1 MQNKARKIIINFTDI
16 LKSPEMQIL
25 PGQIA
30 FYLVMAI
37 IPIATISAVLASCIA
52 NGFSFMDSM
61 NNVLPTTLANIL
73 GYLSKDMRIQ
83 GIAFVLIFYLIV
95 GSNAPG
101 SIIIASNIFYGIEQ
115 PNYIRLKLKSFVMT
129 ILIVILLLFVV
140 LIPLFGD
147 TIVHFLTTRIIK
159 SSFLVKYKLL
169 YVIGKALI
177 SFTFMYLIIKFLYT
191 YAPSKKIDR
200 STTVKGSI
208 FTSFGWILATY
219 VFSFYITRIASYDL
233 IYGNFANILVL
244 LLWVYI
250 LAYLFV
256 VGMALNVDEYH
267 KQRIGVNEDKEK
279 EKNKNKRK
287 KENNSK

>member
-1 MQNKARKIIINFTDI
+1 MVQAKAKRIINNFTDI

-37 IPIATISAVLASCIA
+37 IPIATIAAVLASYIA
-52 NGFSFMDSM
+52 QGFNFMDTM
-61 NNVLPTTLANIL
+61 NTVLPTTLANVL

-83 GIAFVLIFYLIV
+83 GVAFVLIFYLIV

-101 SIIIASNIFYGIEQ
+101 SIIIASNIFYEIEQ
-115 PNYIRLKLKSFVMT
+115 PTYMRRKLKSFVMT
-129 ILIVILLLFVV
+129 IMLVLLLLFVV

-147 TIVHFLTTRIIK
+147 IIVRFLTSLIK
-159 SSFLVKYKLL
+159 SKFLVKYKLL

-177 SFTFMYLIIKFLYT
+177 SFTIMYFIIKFLYT
-191 YAPSKKIDR
+191 YAPSKRIDR
-200 STTVKGSI
+200 KTTIKGSI
-208 FTSFGWILATY
+208 FTSVGWIVATY
-219 VFSFYITRIASYDL
+219 IFSYYITKIASYDL
-233 IYGNFANILVL
+233 IYGNFANILIL

-256 VGMALNVDEYH
+256 VGMALNVEEYH
-267 KQRIGVNEDKEK
+267 KQRVGVNENKKERK
-279 EKNKNKRK
+279 EKRK
-287 KENNSK
+287 KENNN

>member
-1 MQNKARKIIINFTDI
+1 MVQANAKRIINNFTDI

-37 IPIATISAVLASCIA
+37 IPIATIAAVLASYIA
-52 NGFSFMDSM
+52 QGFNFMDTM
-61 NNVLPTTLANIL
+61 NTVLPTTLANVL

-101 SIIIASNIFYGIEQ
+101 SIIIASNIFYEIDQ
-115 PNYIRLKLKSFVMT
+115 PTYIKRKLKSFVMT
-129 ILIVILLLFVV
+129 IMLVLLLLFVI

-147 TIVHFLTTRIIK
+147 IIVKFLTGLIK
-159 SSFLVKYKLL
+159 SKFLIRYKLL
-169 YVIGKALI
+169 YVIGKAVI
-177 SFTFMYLIIKFLYT
+177 SFVIMYFIIKFLYT

-200 STTVKGSI
+200 RTTVKGSI
-208 FTSFGWILATY
+208 FTSIGWIVATY
-219 VFSFYITRIASYDL
+219 IFSYYITKIASYDL
-233 IYGNFANILVL
+233 IYGNFANILIL

-256 VGMALNVDEYH
+256 VGMALNVDEFH
-267 KQRIGVNEDKEK
+267 KQRVGVNEKK
-279 EKNKNKRK
+279 GKRKKSK
-287 KENNSK
+287 KENNNK